1 VTVTVQLDSDYLR
14 IIDPSAPA
22 RLGRIRHVLFDFDGT
37 ISVLREGWERVM
49 APLMVEMICDGNP
62 PTPDIEREV
71 AEYVD
76 YSTGIVT
83 IEQMGWLAEAV
94 RRHGIARRP
103 LTAAGYKQ
111 IYVDRLMVGVQR
123 RLDRLNPDLTGLAHP
138 GSGGRAG
145 ADLSDLQSQMM
156 VAGAR
161 PFLKALVA
169 RGLRLY
175 VASGTDHP
183 YMLNEARA
191 LGVADFFEGGLYGAI
206 DEDEAHRKERIIERI
221 LDEHDL
227 HGDELLVV
235 GDGPVEISEAVSR
248 QALALGVGSDE
259 VVRSGWN
266 PAKVT
271 RLTRAGA
278 HFLVPDFSHAGQ
290 LAAWLTTVVKI

>member
-1 VTVTVQLDSDYLR
+1 VTGTLQPDGEYLK
-14 IIDPSAPA
+14 IVDPAAPA

-49 APLMVEMICDGNP
+49 APLMVEMICDGTP
-62 PTPDIEREV
+62 PTPEIEREV
-71 AEYVD
+71 ADYVD
-76 YSTGIVT
+76 FSTGIVT

-94 RRHGIARRP
+94 RRHGLARHP
-103 LTAAGYKQ
+103 LTAAEYKQ
-111 IYVDRLMVGVQR
+111 IYVDRLMVGVQQ
-123 RLDRLNPDLTGLAHP
+123 RLDRLSPDLTGLP
-138 GSGGRAG
+138 
-145 ADLSDLQSQMM
+145 DLSGLQVGMM

-161 PFLKALVA
+161 PFLEALA
-169 RGLRLY
+169 GRGLRLY

-191 LGVADFFEGGLYGAI
+191 LGVDGFFNGGLYGAI

-235 GDGPVEISEAVSR
+235 GDGPVEIREAVSR
-248 QALALGVGSDE
+248 QALALGVASDE
-259 VVRSGWN
+259 VARSGWN
-266 PAKVT
+266 PAKVA

-278 HFLVPDFSHAGQ
+278 HFLVPDFSRGAE
-290 LAAWLTTVVKI
+290 LAAWLIADSR

>member
-1 VTVTVQLDSDYLR
+1 LR
-14 IIDPSAPA
+14 IIDPAAPA

-49 APLMVEMICDGNP
+49 APLMVEMICDG
-62 PTPDIEREV
+62 TPSTPEIEREV
-71 AEYVD
+71 TDYVD

-83 IEQMGWLAEAV
+83 IEQMQWLAEAV
-94 RRHGIARRP
+94 RRHGIARHP
-103 LTAAGYKQ
+103 LSAAEYKQ
-111 IYVDRLMVGVQR
+111 IYVDRLMVGVQK
-123 RLDRLNPDLTGLAHP
+123 RLDRLNPDLTGLRP
-138 GSGGRAG
+138 TAG
-145 ADLSDLQSQMM
+145 WHDLSGLQSGKM

-161 PFLKALVA
+161 SFLEALTR

-183 YMLNEARA
+183 YILNEAHA
-191 LGVADFFEGGLYGAI
+191 LGVDGYFNGGLYGAI

-235 GDGPVEISEAVSR
+235 GDGPVEVREAVSR
-248 QALALGVGSDE
+248 RALALGVASDE
-259 VVRSGWN
+259 VARSGWN
-266 PAKVT
+266 ATKVT

-278 HFLVPDFSHAGQ
+278 LFLVPDFTRGEA
-290 LAAWLTTVVKI
+290 LAAWLMANGEKQVAESEWRIADGE

>member
-1 VTVTVQLDSDYLR
+1 VTGRLHLDGDYLR
-14 IIDPSAPA
+14 IVDPDAAA

-49 APLMVEMICDGNP
+49 APLMVEMICDGAP
-62 PTPDIEREV
+62 PTAEIEREV
-71 AEYVD
+71 AAYVD
-76 YSTGIVT
+76 FSTGIVT
-83 IEQMGWLAEAV
+83 IEQMQWLAEAV
-94 RRHGIARRP
+94 RRHGIARHP
-103 LTAAGYKQ
+103 LTAAEYKQ
-111 IYVDRLMVGVQR
+111 IYIERLMVGVRQ
-123 RLDRLNPDLTGLAHP
+123 RLDRLNPDLTGLGPA
-138 GSGGRAG
+138 AG
-145 ADLSDLQSQMM
+145 WHDLSGLQSEMM

-161 PFLKALVA
+161 SFLEALAA

-175 VASGTDHP
+175 VASGTDHS

-191 LGVADFFEGGLYGAI
+191 LGVEGYFSGGLYGAI

-235 GDGPVEISEAVSR
+235 GDGPVEIREAVSR
-248 QALALGVGSDE
+248 QALALGVASDE
-259 VVRSGWN
+259 VARSGWN

-278 HFLVPDFSHAGQ
+278 HFLVPDFSRSEA
-290 LAAWLTTVVKI
+290 LAAWLVG

>member
-1 VTVTVQLDSDYLR
+1 VTAPLQFDADYLR
-14 IIDPSAPA
+14 IVDPAAPA

-49 APLMVEMICDGNP
+49 APLMVEMICDGGS
-62 PTPDIEREV
+62 PTPEIEREV

-76 YSTGIVT
+76 DSTGIVT
-83 IEQMGWLAEAV
+83 IEQMQWLAEAV
-94 RRHGIARRP
+94 RRHGIARHP
-103 LTAAGYKQ
+103 LSAAEYKQ

-123 RLDRLNPDLTGLAHP
+123 RLDRLDPNRTGLSEL
-138 GSGGRAG
+138 SGP
-145 ADLSDLQSQMM
+145 QSQMM
-156 VAGAR
+156 VEGAR
-161 PFLKALVA
+161 SFLESLVE

-191 LGVADFFEGGLYGAI
+191 LGVADYFDGGLYGAI

-235 GDGPVEISEAVSR
+235 GDGPVEIREAVSR
-248 QALALGVGSDE
+248 QALALGVASDE

-271 RLTRAGA
+271 RLTRSGA
-278 HFLVPDFSHAGQ
+278 HFLIPDFSRAGL
-290 LAAWLTTVVKI
+290 LASWLTTPAKT

>member
-1 VTVTVQLDSDYLR
+1 VTAPQQPGGDYLR
-14 IIDPSAPA
+14 ILDPDAPA

-49 APLMVEMICDGNP
+49 APLMVEMICDGDP
-62 PTPDIEREV
+62 PTPEIEREV

-76 YSTGIVT
+76 LSTGVVT
-83 IEQMGWLAEAV
+83 IEQMQWLAEAV
-94 RRHGIARRP
+94 RRHGIARHP
-103 LTAAGYKQ
+103 LSAAEYKQ
-111 IYVDRLMVGVQR
+111 IYVDRLMVGVRQ
-123 RLDRLNPDLTGLAHP
+123 RLDRLTPDLTGLQ
-138 GSGGRAG
+138 
-145 ADLSDLQSQMM
+145 DLSGLQLGMM
-156 VAGAR
+156 VAGA
-161 PFLKALVA
+161 PSFLAALAA
-169 RGLRLY
+169 RRLCLY

-191 LGVADFFEGGLYGAI
+191 LGVADYFNGGLYGAI

-235 GDGPVEISEAVSR
+235 GDGPVEIREAVSR
-248 QALALGVGSDE
+248 KALALGVASDE

-266 PAKVT
+266 PAKMA

-278 HFLVPDFSHAGQ
+278 HFLVPDFSRAGQ
-290 LAAWLTTVVKI
+290 LATWLTTFAEI

>member
-1 VTVTVQLDSDYLR
+1 VTAPLQPSDEYLR
-14 IIDPSAPA
+14 IVDPAAPA
-22 RLGRIRHVLFDFDGT
+22 RLGRVRHVLFDFDGT

-49 APLMVEMICDGNP
+49 APLMVEMICEGGSP
-62 PTPDIEREV
+62 APEIEREV
-71 AEYVD
+71 ADYVD

-83 IEQMGWLAEAV
+83 IEQMEWLAEAV

-103 LTAAGYKQ
+103 LSAAEYKQ
-111 IYVDRLMVGVQR
+111 IYIERLMVGVQR
-123 RLDRLNPDLTGLAHP
+123 RLDRLNPDPTAPQEL
-138 GSGGRAG
+138 SG
-145 ADLSDLQSQMM
+145 LQSQMM

-161 PFLKALVA
+161 SFLEALVA

-191 LGVADFFEGGLYGAI
+191 LGVAGLFEGGLYGAI

-235 GDGPVEISEAVSR
+235 GDGPVEIREAVSR
-248 QALALGVGSDE
+248 QALALGVASDE
-259 VVRSGWN
+259 VARSGWN

-271 RLTRAGA
+271 RLARAGA
-278 HFLVPDFSHAGQ
+278 HFLVPDLSGGEE
-290 LAAWLTTVVKI
+290 LAAWLIPA

>member
-1 VTVTVQLDSDYLR
+1 VTGPLQPGGDYLR
-14 IIDPSAPA
+14 IVDPAAPA

-49 APLMVEMICDGNP
+49 APLMVEMICDGAP
-62 PTPDIEREV
+62 STPEIEREV
-71 AEYVD
+71 ADYVD
-76 YSTGIVT
+76 FSTGIVT
-83 IEQMGWLAEAV
+83 IEQMQWLAEAV
-94 RRHGIARRP
+94 QRHGTARHP
-103 LTAAGYKQ
+103 LSAAEYKQ
-111 IYVDRLMVGVQR
+111 IYVQRLMVGVQQ
-123 RLDRLNPDLTGLAHP
+123 RLDRLTPDP
-138 GSGGRAG
+138 SGGRPLTP
-145 ADLSDLQSQMM
+145 DEMV

-161 PFLKALVA
+161 SFLAALAA

-191 LGVADFFEGGLYGAI
+191 LGVDGYFNGGLYGAI

-235 GDGPVEISEAVSR
+235 GDGPVEIREAVSR
-248 QALALGVGSDE
+248 QALALGVASDE
-259 VVRSGWN
+259 VARSGWN
-266 PAKVT
+266 PAKVA

-278 HFLVPDFSHAGQ
+278 QFLVPDFSRGRD
-290 LAAWLTTVVKI
+290 LAAWLTTSSHT

>member
-1 VTVTVQLDSDYLR
+1 VTAPLLLDGDYLR
-14 IIDPSAPA
+14 IIDPQAPE

-49 APLMVEMICDGNP
+49 APLMVEVICDGNP
-62 PTPDIEREV
+62 PAPEIEREV

-83 IEQMGWLAEAV
+83 IEQMQWLAEAV

-103 LTAAGYKQ
+103 LSAAEYKQ

-123 RLDRLNPDLTGLAHP
+123 RLDRLNPDLTDLK
-138 GSGGRAG
+138 
-145 ADLSDLQSQMM
+145 DLSGLQSEMM

-161 PFLKALVA
+161 SFLEALIE

-191 LGVADFFEGGLYGAI
+191 LGVADYFEGGLYGAI

-235 GDGPVEISEAVSR
+235 GDGPVEVREAVSR
-248 QALALGVGSDE
+248 QALALGVASDE
-259 VVRSGWN
+259 VARSGWN
-266 PAKVT
+266 AAKVT
-271 RLTRAGA
+271 RLTRSGA
-278 HFLVPDFSHAGQ
+278 HFLVPDFSRADLLASW
-290 LAAWLTTVVKI
+290 LAAPAKS